1 MSTERPDNDATDP
14 VGSHAEG
21 PAEKAT
27 GPAPEDTAPVPA
39 TEPAG
44 ERAEDTAA
52 ERPESPA
59 GDRAENTA
67 AERAADLA
75 DDTAAPTA
83 ADSAEGSAGERSG
96 DAGAA
101 PAEDR
106 PEDAAPDDPA
116 EGPAGERGE
125 DAGAESATE
134 VVAPAEV
141 RPEDASADRADGSAG
156 DLDGSAGSAPAAD
169 RPEGAVADAAEGSAG
184 ERSGDAGAAPAEDA
198 ALDPAEGSAAAR
210 GVGAES
216 VRGEAEG
223 TAGQRAEAPGGGA
236 ADRGLVDADDVGASG
251 ARGTLAGSGDAAGA
265 TSGETSPDVPAAPA
279 APAVSEGSPGAHP
292 EVAVLGAGSGSG
304 EGDGAGGGRRR
315 RSPVLVASVVA
326 AVLLVGGGGA
336 LVATTASDGN
346 RSGTPGAD
354 GTPPPLA
361 LDGYVA
367 STTGDGSTG
376 GTAGIAPG
384 EPNPYGTTYRASGTL
399 PAGPGSAHVQWA
411 EGRVT
416 RAEVA
421 RLAKALGLAGTPR
434 LAGDAWTVGIVKDG
448 TEPNLRVTADAP
460 GTWTYASGLP
470 GGDNCVKVTT
480 CPATGPGSSAG
491 SAPGPVS
498 EAAAKRAAAPVLK
511 AVGQDDAKL
520 DASQLMDR
528 VRVVNADPV
537 VGGLP
542 TYGWTTGLR
551 IGTDGHVVGGSGQL
565 KTPVEGDAY
574 PVLGARKALDAM
586 NASATGG
593 DHRMGIGGC
602 ASPVPLKDRDEAPC
616 EHPSPGPRT
625 ETVTVEKATFGLAAQ
640 RANGRQ
646 ALVPSWLFEVRSPGA
661 QDTYTVTHPAVD
673 PAFLAPADPPAQPS
687 AEPTVPAPSGE
698 PSSPVATRDVGV
710 QGYTAEGRDLTVG
723 FTGGVCAD
731 YTVTASE
738 SPGKVTVT
746 VTEKPWKNKVCI
758 MIAKIYEKT
767 VRLDEPLDGREV
779 VGSDG
784 KAVHQGLVEFP
795 EASSATSAG
804 PR

>member
-27 GPAPEDTAPVPA
+27 GPAPENTATVPA
-39 TEPAG
+39 GAG
-44 ERAEDTAA
+44 AEDTATDPA
-52 ERPESPA
+52 GERPESPA
-59 GDRAENTA
+59 GDGAENTA
-67 AERAADLA
+67 GERAADLA
-75 DDTAAPTA
+75 DAPAAPTA
-83 ADSAEGSAGERSG
+83 ADSAEGSAGERGG
-96 DAGAA
+96 DAGTES
-101 PAEDR
+101 AEDQ
-106 PEDAAPDDPA
+106 PESVVADAV
-116 EGPAGERGE
+116 EGPAGDRGE
-125 DAGAESATE
+125 EAGAESAE
-134 VVAPAEV
+134 DVVAAPAEV
-141 RPEDASADRADGSAG
+141 RPEE
-156 DLDGSAGSAPAAD
+156 P
-169 RPEGAVADAAEGSAG
+169 AEGSAG
-184 ERSGDAGAAPAEDA
+184 ERDG
-198 ALDPAEGSAAAR
+198 
-210 GVGAES
+210 
-216 VRGEAEG
+216 
-223 TAGQRAEAPGGGA
+223 
-236 ADRGLVDADDVGASG
+236 DVG
-251 ARGTLAGSGDAAGA
+251 
-265 TSGETSPDVPAAPA
+265 SGETSPDAPAVPAV
-279 APAVSEGSPGAHP
+279 PAVSEGSPEARP
-292 EVAVLGAGSGSG
+292 EVAVLGAG

-315 RSPVLVASVVA
+315 RGPVLVASVVA

-336 LVATTASDGN
+336 LVATTASDGS

-354 GTPPPLA
+354 GTPPPLT

-367 STTGDGSTG
+367 STTG

-434 LAGDAWTVGIVKDG
+434 LAGDAWTVGTAKDG

-460 GTWTYASGLP
+460 GTWTYASALP
-470 GGDNCVKVTT
+470 GSDNCVKVTT

-491 SAPGPVS
+491 SAPDPVS

-520 DASQLMDR
+520 DASQIMDR

-551 IGTDGHVVGGSGQL
+551 IGADGHVVGGSGQL

-586 NASATGG
+586 NGSATGG

-625 ETVTVEKATFGLAAQ
+625 EAVTVEKATFGLAAQ

-673 PAFLAPADPPAQPS
+673 PAFLAPAEPPAQPS

-698 PSSPVATRDVGV
+698 PSSPAATRDVGV
-710 QGYTAEGRDLTVG
+710 QGYTAEGRDLTIN

-767 VRLDEPLDGREV
+767 VRLDEPLGGREV